1 MFRMRHKSEN
11 AIQCSGSDFLKARFV
26 CEEKLH
32 PPPPL
37 TFAGSSPDDE
47 CQALA
52 WVPPFIA

>member
-1 MFRMRHKSEN
+1 MRHKSEN
-11 AIQCSGSDFLKARFV
+11 AIQCSGSDFLKVRFV